1 MWKEIKKIIIFIL
14 AVFGIM
20 FIILLLLPDD
30 EDTGM
35 EETVIEQSLAEKS
48 DEQKTSAGKTAG
60 DQTTG
65 GKTTG
70 DKTAGDQT
78 SAGKNAGGKTT
89 RDKTTR
95 DKTAGD
101 KTTAGKN
108 RSERSLFEQI
118 QSQVSSTQIKET
130 DKDSAAPEINVD
142 TVTVGTDA
150 RSATVMIYINGSD
163 LESEGGE
170 ATVDI
175 SEMIASGIGNNV
187 NVIVQT
193 MGTRRWQDYGIS
205 SRSAQTYKIENGNL
219 RLIRD
224 RLGQLDCTDKS
235 TLSEFIGFCKSEYPA
250 DRYMFLFW
258 DHGGG
263 PVYGFGYDEWQSE
276 TESLTI
282 AEMAKAFSENDD
294 IHFDII
300 GMDCC
305 IMASLETCYALAPY
319 CKYALLSEDF
329 ESALGWDYT
338 GWMKE
343 FEKDP
348 GIATPLLG
356 KYIVDAIIADNEN
369 SFLGGSA
376 CMGLFN
382 MSTARSLY
390 ESWKAYAYKN
400 EAALLKKNYSK
411 AHKAK
416 GRGYFDSW
424 GFDYSDVTLADYYI
438 SDILALVES
447 IDKNSEEAKNLIS
460 ALKAAV
466 AYYGHTSDKN
476 ELTGLAVSL
485 PYGDYEFYSRLKE
498 VYTEIGLD
506 KEYIDWLKGFVKSS
520 GYNDYYD
527 YNVFENNWGGWGNY
541 ESEYGCNISNGG
553 SCQYGYDYSSCYDG
567 DYSSGYNSG
576 YSSYYDNGLYC
587 DYDSGCDPN
596 YYADTDDCFDDWI
609 YDYEEEIWYCYDDG
623 YLYLY
628 DDETDSMYYYDED
641 TDSMYCYDE
650 YSDSWEYCG

>member
-1 MWKEIKKIIIFIL
+1 MWKEIKKIVIFIL
-14 AVFGIM
+14 AALGIM
-20 FIILLLLPDD
+20 FIILLLWPDG
-30 EDTGM
+30 EEKST
-35 EETVIEQSLAEKS
+35 EETVIEQTTEKETVVGQTAS
-48 DEQKTSAGKTAG
+48 EQTAVG
-60 DQTTG
+60 QT
-65 GKTTG
+65 
-70 DKTAGDQT
+70 A
-78 SAGKNAGGKTT
+78 
-89 RDKTTR
+89 
-95 DKTAGD
+95 
-101 KTTAGKN
+101 
-108 RSERSLFEQI
+108 SERTVSGRTSGKKTMLEQI
-118 QSQVSSTQIKET
+118 QSQVSTSNHKEQV
-130 DKDSAAPEINVD
+130 SSSGAVNVD
-142 TVTVGTDA
+142 TVSVGTGA
-150 RSATVMIYINGSD
+150 RSATIMVYVNGSD
-163 LESEGGE
+163 LETEAGE

-175 SEMIASGIGNNV
+175 SEMIASGIGDNV
-187 NVIVQT
+187 NVIIQT

-205 SRSAQTYKIENGNL
+205 SRSAQTYKIENGDL

-224 RLGQLDCTDKS
+224 RLGQLDCTDKR

-282 AEMAKAFSENDD
+282 AEMAEAFSENDD
-294 IHFDII
+294 VHFDII

-305 IMASLETCYALAPY
+305 IMASMETCYALAPY

-329 ESALGWDYT
+329 ESGLGWDYT

-348 GIATPLLG
+348 GMATPLLG
-356 KYIVDAIIADNEN
+356 KYIVDAIISDNEN
-369 SFLGGSA
+369 SYGGGSA
-376 CMGLFN
+376 CVGLFN
-382 MSTARSLY
+382 VATAKDLF
-390 ESWKAYAYKN
+390 EAWKAFAYKN

-411 AHKAK
+411 VHKAK
-416 GRGYFDSW
+416 GRSYFDNW
-424 GFDYSDVTLADYYI
+424 GFDYSYVTLADYYI

-447 IDKNSEEAKNLIS
+447 IDKNSDEAKNLIS

-485 PYGDYEFYSRLKE
+485 PYGDYEFYNRLKE
-498 VYTEIGLD
+498 VYSDIGLD
-506 KEYIDWLKGFVKSS
+506 NEYIDWLKGFVSSS

-527 YNVFENNWGGWGNY
+527 YYGFENNWGGWGDY

-553 SCQYGYDYSSCYDG
+553 SCQYGYDYSSCYG
-567 DYSSGYNSG
+567 GNYGYNYG
-576 YSSYYDNGLYC
+576 YDPGYNSYYDNGLYGGNNS
-587 DYDSGCDPN
+587 YYGSN
-596 YYADTDDCFDDWI
+596 YCNDTDDCYDDWI
-609 YDYEEEIWYCYDDG
+609 YDYEEELWYCYDDG

-641 TDSMYCYDE
+641 SDSMYCYDE